1 MTSNRKQ
8 LPSRLFITG
17 TDTGIGKSMI
27 SAILI
32 VGLNAMYWKP
42 IQSGLEGITDTDW
55 VRDKTGLPSI
65 HFHPETYRFR
75 LPLSPHA
82 AADHDGIRI
91 NLEDFTAPAIDEND
105 HLIVEGA
112 GGVMVPLNE
121 TRFMSDLMK
130 KLDLPV
136 LLVASNSLG
145 TINHTLLSLDHLR
158 RKGLDVMGVVLN
170 GQKNSINREA
180 IEHYGGV
187 KVLAEIEPLAE
198 INPQSLSVCFN
209 VNFS

>member
-1 MTSNRKQ
+1 M
-8 LPSRLFITG
+8 
-17 TDTGIGKSMI
+17 
-27 SAILI
+27 

-65 HFHPETYRFR
+65 HFHSETYRLR

-82 AADHDGIRI
+82 AADHDGLRI
-91 NLEDFTAPAIDEND
+91 NLEDFIAPAIDEND

-145 TINHTLLSLDHLR
+145 TINHTLLSLEQLSR
-158 RKGLDVMGVVLN
+158 NGLDVMGVVLN
-170 GQKNSINREA
+170 GPKNSINREA
-180 IEHYGGV
+180 IEHYSGV

-198 INPQSLSVCFN
+198 INPQSLSDCFN